1 MSHTTTVASI
11 QITSISALRKALET
25 LAQEGVRNEL
35 IENAIPR
42 AYYSNQKGMG
52 QADFVIKLKDCPYDI
67 GLYAKKEGGYE
78 ARTDLWANEVSR
90 LLGVPGNTPQHAMG
104 KLYNRYAVAAIQEQA
119 DEQGF
124 DYETAM
130 QPDGTVIITVQDTSS
145 GASAGAI

>member
-11 QITSISALRKALET
+11 QITSISALRTALGI
-25 LAQEGVRNEL
+25 LAQEGIRAEL
-35 IENAIPR
+35 IEDAVPR
-42 AYYSNQKGMG
+42 AYFRNQQGMG
-52 QADFVIKLKDCPYDI
+52 RADYVIKLHDCPYDI
-67 GLYAKKEGGYE
+67 GLYQKKEGGYE

-119 DEQGF
+119 EEQGF

-130 QPDGTVIITVQDTSS
+130 QADGTVIITVQDTSS